1 MIILNDKKSNTFNE
15 KCKINFNIKKKL
27 AKIEEENLSDITKG
41 DRIMEEYVKESIKAS
56 QDEEVIG
63 LYDKE
68 LHLEKLR
75 LSELK
80 EAREKGIEQE
90 KIEIVKNMLKDEVDI
105 SVISKYTGLS
115 KEEIERL
122 KNM

>member
-1 MIILNDKKSNTFNE
+1 
-15 KCKINFNIKKKL
+15 
-27 AKIEEENLSDITKG
+27 
-41 DRIMEEYVKESIKAS
+41 MEEYVKESIKAS

-80 EAREKGIEQE
+80 EAKEKGIEQGVEQE

>member
-1 MIILNDKKSNTFNE
+1 
-15 KCKINFNIKKKL
+15 
-27 AKIEEENLSDITKG
+27 
-41 DRIMEEYVKESIKAS
+41 MEEYVKESIKAS

-80 EAREKGIEQE
+80 EAREKGIEQGIEKGIEQE

-122 KNM
+122 KNV

>member
-1 MIILNDKKSNTFNE
+1 
-15 KCKINFNIKKKL
+15 
-27 AKIEEENLSDITKG
+27 
-41 DRIMEEYVKESIKAS
+41 MEDYVKESIKAS

-80 EAREKGIEQE
+80 EAREKGIEQGIEKGIEQGIEKGIEQE

-115 KEEIERL
+115 KEEIEKL
-122 KNM
+122 KK

>member
-1 MIILNDKKSNTFNE
+1 
-15 KCKINFNIKKKL
+15 
-27 AKIEEENLSDITKG
+27 
-41 DRIMEEYVKESIKAS
+41 MEEYVKESIKAS
-56 QDEEVIG
+56 QDEEVIR

-75 LSELK
+75 LSELE
-80 EAREKGIEQE
+80 EAREQGIEKGIEQGIEKGIEQE

-122 KNM
+122 KNV

>member
-1 MIILNDKKSNTFNE
+1 
-15 KCKINFNIKKKL
+15 
-27 AKIEEENLSDITKG
+27 
-41 DRIMEEYVKESIKAS
+41 MEEYVKESIKAS

-75 LSELK
+75 LSELE

-115 KEEIERL
+115 KEEIESL
-122 KNM
+122 K

>member
-1 MIILNDKKSNTFNE
+1 
-15 KCKINFNIKKKL
+15 
-27 AKIEEENLSDITKG
+27 
-41 DRIMEEYVKESIKAS
+41 MEEYVKESIKAS

-80 EAREKGIEQE
+80 EAKEKGIEQGVEQE

-115 KEEIERL
+115 KKEIANL
-122 KNM
+122 KQS